1 MLTLGRTLL
10 LVWSFPFFLLVD
22 TRNVAL
28 LIVAV
33 VVLNVGLGAS
43 YGPQPVG
50 AVLGGGFAPLIATA
64 LQSST
69 GTSLSVSVSVYMLVV
84 AVVSLVAVF
93 AMKETLGRDVRRQE
107 SHRVEADQLWAPT
120 P

>member
-69 GTSLSVSVSVYMLVV
+69 GTSLSVSVYMLVV